1 MTKAIYRREHVI
13 FLQVLKRMRVESG
26 MTQAQ
31 CSAALGRPQSFMS
44 DVERGYGGWIRF
56 SFVIYVMYW
65 AGTLLALLKLLSKLS
80 VLTMCRHEAEFYAG
94 IYVHGQRR
102 PHI

>member
-31 CSAALGRPQSFMS
+31 CSAVLGRPQSFMS
-44 DVERGYGGWIRF
+44 DVERGVRRLDTVQLRDLCHVLNTDLINF
-56 SFVIYVMYW
+56 SKSYE
-65 AGTLLALLKLLSKLS
+65 LALK
-80 VLTMCRHEAEFYAG
+80 EA
-94 IYVHGQRR
+94 
-102 PHI
+102 

>member
-1 MTKAIYRREHVI
+1 MTKAIYRHEHVV

-44 DVERGYGGWIRF
+44 DVERGVRRLDTVQLRDLCLVLKTDLVNF
-56 SFVIYVMYW
+56 
-65 AGTLLALLKLLSKLS
+65 TLTYEQALIEGML
-80 VLTMCRHEAEFYAG
+80 RD
-94 IYVHGQRR
+94 
-102 PHI
+102 

>member
-13 FLQVLKRMRVESG
+13 FLHELKRMRIESG

-44 DVERGYGGWIRF
+44 AVERGVRRLDMVQLRDLCLVLGSDLVRF
-56 SFVIYVMYW
+56 TNAFEQ
-65 AGTLLALLKLLSKLS
+65 ALDSES
-80 VLTMCRHEAEFYAG
+80 V
-94 IYVHGQRR
+94 
-102 PHI
+102 

>member
-44 DVERGYGGWIRF
+44 DVERGVRRLDTVQLRDLCLVLGI
-56 SFVIYVMYW
+56 
-65 AGTLLALLKLLSKLS
+65 TLTNFTKAYEDALDDQ
-80 VLTMCRHEAEFYAG
+80 Y
-94 IYVHGQRR
+94 
-102 PHI
+102 

>member
-1 MTKAIYRREHVI
+1 MTKAIYRREHMI

-44 DVERGYGGWIRF
+44 DVERGVRRLDT
-56 SFVIYVMYW
+56 VQLRDLCQVL
-65 AGTLLALLKLLSKLS
+65 GTSLTNFTNAFEQALSNEKSIKKGDFNP
-80 VLTMCRHEAEFYAG
+80 TD
-94 IYVHGQRR
+94 Q
-102 PHI
+102 